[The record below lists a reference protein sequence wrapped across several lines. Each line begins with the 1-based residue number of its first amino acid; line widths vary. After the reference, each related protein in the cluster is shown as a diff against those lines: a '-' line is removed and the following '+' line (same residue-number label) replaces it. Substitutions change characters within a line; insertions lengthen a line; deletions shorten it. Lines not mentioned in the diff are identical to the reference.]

1 MKTYIRYIII
11 LAAAALALACSKTQD
26 GLIEQP
32 REIAICTD
40 VDDTKA
46 LLSNDTFRANGNRI
60 MVYDIYKAD
69 ASSASQVFIEAFA
82 GPDVASDSPMHAPGL
97 TWPFEDLEGNPVT
110 YTWPPIGT
118 HRFFGWLAKD
128 NNMSKGAPED
138 LFGKNFKFDKS
149 NNKLLIPA
157 TALTSQS
164 PQFDFLYSDI
174 ITRDMTNNPDYGN
187 IQLAF
192 KHLFTAFSIGATNN
206 MDSDITI
213 NEFKVVGLS
222 NKTNVVVDFS
232 GSKVGL
238 AYGEYSQSYADDS
251 KVFKQ
256 NAAEHTIGKRGSGKN
271 VVKDI
276 FTGSTAN
283 DYTLVWPQAVS
294 QVHSSQEP
302 VETDGM
308 ITYPDDWKMY
318 IKYTSDGATVDK
330 WLNFPDVAW
339 EAGKKYHFDVKFA
352 DKYIDISFTVADW
365 DHQTQVVDYEADAV
379 VVNKDH
385 RLLWREDTC
394 RMDPEKGYA
403 YVQNGMPVRGRF
415 QFDAPLGGSWM
426 ATLTGDIDAF
436 TLTPESGIIDG
447 NTANIAITPKPE
459 AMEMKRDLKVQV
471 RFAVRRTDGRTI
483 IADDMIQPENA
494 EDESVKYT
502 IILPAN

>member
-1 MKTYIRYIII
+1 MKNYIRHIII

-26 GLIEQP
+26 VPPAQP
-32 REIAICTD
+32 REIAVCTD
-40 VDDTKA
+40 VCDTKA
-46 LLSNDTFRANGNRI
+46 LLSNETFGTAGNRI
-60 MVYDIYKAD
+60 MVYDMYKSD
-69 ASSASQVFIEAFA
+69 ASSASEVYIEALA
-82 GPDVASDSPMHAPGL
+82 GPDVASDNPMHAPGL
-97 TWPFEDLEGNPVT
+97 TWPFEDLKGNPVT
-110 YTWPPIGT
+110 YTWPPVGT

-128 NNMSKGAPED
+128 NNMSNGTPEA
-138 LFGKNFKFDKS
+138 LFGQSFKFDKS
-149 NNKLLIPA
+149 TNILSIPT
-157 TALTSQS
+157 TALTAQS

-174 ITRDMTNNPDYGN
+174 ITRDMTKNPDYGN
-187 IQLAF
+187 VQLAF
-192 KHLFTAFSIGATNN
+192 DHLFTAFSVGATNN

-213 NEFKVVGLS
+213 NEFKVVGLYNS
-222 NKTNVVVDFS
+222 TSAVVDFS
-232 GSKVGL
+232 GSKVGVT
-238 AYGEYSQSYADDS
+238 YGEYSQSYADES

-256 NAAEHTIGKRGSGKN
+256 NAAAHTIGKRGSGKN

-276 FTGSTAN
+276 FTGSTTN
-283 DYTLVWPQAVS
+283 DYTLVWPQAAS

-302 VETDGM
+302 VETEGM
-308 ITYPDDWKMY
+308 ITYPEDWKMY

-330 WLNFPDVAW
+330 WLNFPELAW

-352 DKYIDISFTVADW
+352 DKYIDISFEVADW
-365 DHQTQVVDYEADAV
+365 NHQTQVVDYEADAV

-385 RLLWREDTC
+385 RLLWRDDTC
-394 RMDPEKGYA
+394 LMDEEKGYA

-415 QFDAPLGGSWM
+415 QFDAPLGGTWM

-436 TLTPESGIIDG
+436 TLSPESGVIDG

-459 AMEMKRDLKVQV
+459 AMESKRDLKVQV

-494 EDESVKYT
+494 GDGYVKYT